1 VRDKNKLDL
10 NHISS
15 QIIKAAINV
24 HKELGPGLLES
35 VYQRCMILELKRM
48 GISVRSEVPVPII
61 FRGEKV
67 HDDGFRLDLLVE
79 DVIIVEL
86 KSVEKIQ
93 DLHKKQLLTYLRLT
107 KKPLGL
113 LLNFNEIVLKD
124 GITRIVN
131 SPQS

>member
-1 VRDKNKLDL
+1 MDI

-15 QIIKAAINV
+15 RIIKAAINV
-24 HKELGPGLLES
+24 HKELGPGLLER
-35 VYQRCMILELKRM
+35 VYHRCMIIELKSM
-48 GISVRSEVPVPII
+48 DLSVRSEVPVPII

-86 KSVEKIQ
+86 KSVENVQ
-93 DLHKKQLLTYLRLT
+93 DLHKKQLLTYLHLT

-113 LLNFNEIVLKD
+113 LLNFNEIMLKD
-124 GITRIVN
+124 GITRVINTPSV
-131 SPQS
+131 